1 MQLTE
6 KVKNCNGCEAC
17 VMACKY
23 VCVKMEADK
32 NGIKYPIV
40 NEDGCSKCNSC
51 LLYCPQFNPV
61 SLPEFEEFYEYQE
74 EYGNRDM
81 AAVYRETKRQVK
93 DGMVTPFVGTLC
105 QIAALKSLMGDR
117 LSDLLKIYP
126 MYCDPEMPKR
136 PECVNCQYYADRK

>member
-1 MQLTE
+1 
-6 KVKNCNGCEAC
+6 
-17 VMACKY
+17 
-23 VCVKMEADK
+23 MEE
-32 NGIKYPIV
+32 NQHGIKYPVV

-61 SLPEFEEFYEYQE
+61 SLPEFEDFYEYQE
-74 EYGNRDM
+74 EYGDRDM

-93 DGMVTPFVGTLC
+93 AGVATPFVGTLC

-126 MYCDPEMPKR
+126 MYCDPEKPKR
-136 PECVNCQYYADRK
+136 PECVDCQYYK